1 MWCSQ
6 GAFRRSPLQQIY
18 ASDSLLV
25 LMLVS
30 TLWYNTV
37 TGTWVSLKLGTTTPK
52 DAVTHKLERV
62 RSFLDVVVDTE
73 IDRGRL
79 TLSAHDGEALS
90 LRPAWHRPTCR
101 KTWSTV
107 ISNNAPMPSW
117 AVLVHSRSRSLVRCR
132 PSEMSP
138 LLDHLGTSA
147 SEELTI
153 VEINSANVT
162 SFLVP
167 NYSSIFRSVTV
178 LSLNS
183 PGLPNPVDL
192 LPHLRQLESL
202 TASHL
207 LYHSDA
213 NLPFAHTLRHLRLRS
228 VSIRWMSGRTFHA
241 LESCT
246 LIFIAMFCTHSAPP
260 SRTAWTFL

>member
-79 TLSAHDGEALS
+79 TLSEDAYQAIFAAMEA
-90 LRPAWHRPTCR
+90 T
-101 KTWSTV
+101 
-107 ISNNAPMPSW
+107 
-117 AVLVHSRSRSLVRCR
+117 SR
-132 PSEMSP
+132 
-138 LLDHLGTSA
+138 
-147 SEELTI
+147 
-153 VEINSANVT
+153 
-162 SFLVP
+162 
-167 NYSSIFRSVTV
+167 
-178 LSLNS
+178 
-183 PGLPNPVDL
+183 
-192 LPHLRQLESL
+192 
-202 TASHL
+202 
-207 LYHSDA
+207 
-213 NLPFAHTLRHLRLRS
+213 
-228 VSIRWMSGRTFHA
+228 W
-241 LESCT
+241 
-246 LIFIAMFCTHSAPP
+246 
-260 SRTAWTFL
+260 